1 MQAVILAA
9 GLGSRIRDIHA
20 LPKGFIQLGNQPI
33 VQRSIEILKQ
43 HGINDILIVTGYAAE
58 HYVALAENDPA
69 LSTCFNPH
77 YAQYSSLFSLYCAKE
92 WIKNDFLLLESD
104 IIYEPYAIERIM
116 QDTHPN
122 SILLSGQTDS
132 GDEVYVQAH
141 HKKLVRMSKQ
151 LSQLAID
158 EIDGE
163 FVGVNKVSLRDFR
176 QLVHQLEQ
184 HPAQLQN
191 GYYEEQGLVMMTAF
205 TEVHCLK
212 IPELLWCEIDNEFQL
227 ERAKKLF
234 EKMSSIHETV

>member
-20 LPKGFIQLGNQPI
+20 LPKGFIQLGNRPI
-33 VQRSIEILKQ
+33 VQRSIDILKQ

-58 HYVALAENDPA
+58 HYTALAENDA
-69 LSTCFNPH
+69 AISTCFNP
-77 YAQYSSLFSLYCAKE
+77 YFAQYSSLFSLYCAKD
-92 WIKNDFLLLESD
+92 WVKSDFLLLESD
-104 IIYEPYAIERIM
+104 IIYESCAIERILE
-116 QDTHPN
+116 DAHAN
-122 SILLSGQTDS
+122 SILLSGKTDS

-141 HKKLVRMSKQ
+141 HKKLVRMSKE
-151 LSQLAID
+151 LSKLAVD
-158 EIDGE
+158 EVDGE

-184 HPAQLQN
+184 NPIPLQT
-191 GYYEEQGLVMMTAF
+191 GYYEEHGLVMMTAF

-234 EKMSSIHETV
+234 EKISPIQETV